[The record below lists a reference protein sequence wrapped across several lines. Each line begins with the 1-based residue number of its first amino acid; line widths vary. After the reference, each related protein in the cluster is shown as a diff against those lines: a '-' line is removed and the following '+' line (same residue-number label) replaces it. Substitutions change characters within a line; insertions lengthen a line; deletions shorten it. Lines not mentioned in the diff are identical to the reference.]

1 MKFGVLGA
9 GAIGGWL
16 GGRLA
21 HAGEDVTLIARGPH
35 LEAMRTKGVTIL
47 EPDGLEL
54 VVRPRCSDDLKLL
67 GSADVVFV
75 TVKAHSLPGLARDL
89 GNAVSPEAALVFVQ
103 DGLPW
108 WYFIGEEEGRWLES
122 VDPGHVIARS
132 VDPDQVVGAVVYPA
146 ATVIVPGLI
155 RHEEGNRVT
164 LAEPDGSR
172 SERLYAI
179 STQLVRAGLRA
190 PISTHIRD
198 EIWLKL
204 VGDATLDPLSA
215 LTRATVGDLLSD
227 PGMRTLALN
236 LMREV
241 EAVARSV
248 GVELPLEIERHVQ
261 GAAALGAYKTSMLQD
276 LEAGRPLEVEAV
288 VGSVIEAAGQG
299 NVATPRLGIIY
310 ELIRALD
317 RSLWSTVDRS
327 TSDT

>member
-1 MKFGVLGA
+1 MRSVGVLLASIVTGCAAPSPRA
-9 GAIGGWL
+9 GTAPTP
-16 GGRLA
+16 RPSTPTPPA
-21 HAGEDVTLIARGPH
+21 AAR
-35 LEAMRTKGVTIL
+35 E
-47 EPDGLEL
+47 
-54 VVRPRCSDDLKLL
+54 
-67 GSADVVFV
+67 
-75 TVKAHSLPGLARDL
+75 SL
-89 GNAVSPEAALVFVQ
+89 
-103 DGLPW
+103 
-108 WYFIGEEEGRWLES
+108 
-122 VDPGHVIARS
+122 HTT
-132 VDPDQVVGAVVYPA
+132 VVYPA